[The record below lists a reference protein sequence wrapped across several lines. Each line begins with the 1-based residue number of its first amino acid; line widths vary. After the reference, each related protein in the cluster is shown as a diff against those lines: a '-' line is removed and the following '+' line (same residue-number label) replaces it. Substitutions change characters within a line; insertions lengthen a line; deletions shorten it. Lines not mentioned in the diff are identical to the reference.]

1 MEGRSDQSSQAYEQ
15 LRRLLIHGQVRPGV
29 RLPEVEWCNRLGVN
43 RDALRQALSVLAHE
57 GLLRRGENGGFFS
70 PDLSQQDLDDVLEV
84 RAMLEIGAIRR
95 LCARPSTAAV
105 KTALLVVCD
114 QMQQL
119 LDSELE
125 LGFVEADRLFHLTI
139 IRHAGNDRLTQIYER
154 APLPLNPSRVP
165 SLEIRKEHARTTI
178 EEHRKIAQLIGKRD
192 AAAAAELLEN
202 HLLRAH
208 RLAPVY

>member
-1 MEGRSDQSSQAYEQ
+1 MEGRADQSSQAYDQ

-29 RLPEVEWCNRLGVN
+29 RLPELEWCDRLGVH

-84 RAMLEIGAIRR
+84 RAILEIGAIRR
-95 LCARPSTAAV
+95 LCARPSTATV
-105 KTALLVVCD
+105 KTALLAVCD
-114 QMQQL
+114 QMRQL
-119 LDSELE
+119 LDAELE
-125 LGFVEADRLFHLTI
+125 LGFVEADRLFHLTV
-139 IRHAGNDRLTQIYER
+139 IRHAGNDRLAQIYER
-154 APLPLNPSRVP
+154 APLPLNPSREPDAAV
-165 SLEIRKEHARTTI
+165 RRANAKTTI
-178 EEHRKIAQLIGKRD
+178 EEHRKIAQFIGKRD
-192 AAAAAELLEN
+192 AAAAVELLEN